1 MEAVGIGAA
10 GFVDKARS
18 VVIFAPNIL
27 WRDEPLRERVQA
39 QVDLPV
45 VVEND
50 ANAAAWAEFRF
61 GAGED
66 VDDLVLLT
74 VGTGIGGGI
83 VLDGELYR
91 GAYGVAAEVGH
102 LRVVPQGVLCGCGN
116 RGCWEQ
122 YASGRA
128 LVRDARELVQAR
140 GPGYEA
146 LAAASG
152 GVAERVDGPTVTRL
166 AREGDPASVALVAEV
181 GRWLGE
187 GLASLTAV
195 LDPAVAVVGGG
206 VAAAGDLL
214 LGPMRTAF
222 EAELTAHGYR
232 PHARDPAGRA
242 RQRGRHRRC
251 RRPGPA
257 AARPLSGCGS
267 YRRPSG
273 TMASVPLLERLSI
286 GIDIGGTRV
295 KAGVVDPDG
304 NVVDRTGRDT
314 PTRSPTEVEDT
325 IADIVRELR
334 SRHTV
339 VGVGIGAAG
348 FVDITRSTVL
358 FSPHLAWRHEPL
370 RDAVYRRIGLSVIVE
385 NDANAAA
392 WAEFR
397 FGAAQREDDLI
408 CITLGTGIGGAIM
421 IGGLLYRGRHG
432 MAGEFGHMQV
442 VPQGHPCECGN
453 LGCWEQYASGNAL
466 VRDARRLIDEG
477 SPVRG
482 GAARPGGRRPG
493 RHHRSAGLAGRPLR
507 RPGRHRAAPPG
518 RRLARGRHGRAGGGV
533 RHRRVRRGRR
543 CLRRRRA
550 AARPGARGFPAHPH
564 RSRVPFRGQ
573 DRAGPPRQRGRPGG
587 CRRPGPL
594 PVQPPPLRPAP
605 AAVPAAAETGSTV
618 ARLTAA
624 RRG

>member
-1 MEAVGIGAA
+1 MGLTVGVDIGGTKIASGVVDESGRIIDDDQVATPDPVDDDDTASSIEKAIAGLVSGHLARHPDVEAVGIGAA

-39 QVDLPV
+39 LVDLPV

-166 AREGDPASVALVAEV
+166 AGEGDPASVALVAEV

-206 VAAAGDLL
+206 VAAAGELV

-222 EAELTAHGYR
+222 EAELTAHGHR
-232 PHARDPAGRA
+232 PTLEIRPAELGNA
-242 RQRGRHRRC
+242 AGIVGAADLA
-251 RRPGPA
+251 RRP
-257 AARPLSGCGS
+257 
-267 YRRPSG
+267 
-273 TMASVPLLERLSI
+273 
-286 GIDIGGTRV
+286 
-295 KAGVVDPDG
+295 PD
-304 NVVDRTGRDT
+304 R
-314 PTRSPTEVEDT
+314 
-325 IADIVRELR
+325 
-334 SRHTV
+334 
-339 VGVGIGAAG
+339 
-348 FVDITRSTVL
+348 
-358 FSPHLAWRHEPL
+358 
-370 RDAVYRRIGLSVIVE
+370 
-385 NDANAAA
+385 
-392 WAEFR
+392 
-397 FGAAQREDDLI
+397 
-408 CITLGTGIGGAIM
+408 
-421 IGGLLYRGRHG
+421 
-432 MAGEFGHMQV
+432 
-442 VPQGHPCECGN
+442 
-453 LGCWEQYASGNAL
+453 
-466 VRDARRLIDEG
+466 
-477 SPVRG
+477 
-482 GAARPGGRRPG
+482 
-493 RHHRSAGLAGRPLR
+493 
-507 RPGRHRAAPPG
+507 
-518 RRLARGRHGRAGGGV
+518 
-533 RHRRVRRGRR
+533 
-543 CLRRRRA
+543 
-550 AARPGARGFPAHPH
+550 
-564 RSRVPFRGQ
+564 
-573 DRAGPPRQRGRPGG
+573 
-587 CRRPGPL
+587 
-594 PVQPPPLRPAP
+594 
-605 AAVPAAAETGSTV
+605 
-618 ARLTAA
+618 
-624 RRG
+624 